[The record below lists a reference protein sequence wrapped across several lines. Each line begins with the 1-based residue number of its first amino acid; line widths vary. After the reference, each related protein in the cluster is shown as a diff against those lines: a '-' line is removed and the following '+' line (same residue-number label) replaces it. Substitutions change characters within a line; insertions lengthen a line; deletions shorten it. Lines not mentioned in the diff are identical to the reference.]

1 MEMNALGEVTESA
14 AGGKAKGLKGNLFAW
29 VEKVGQKKGGPGCAC
44 G

>member
-14 AGGKAKGLKGNLFAW
+14 AGGKAKGLKGNLLAW
-29 VEKVGQKKGGPGCAC
+29 VEKVGQKRSGPGCVR